1 MDDIRSLDF
10 NLLKALDALLLE
22 RSVTRA
28 AQRLG
33 LTQPAVSGMLARLR
47 GAFDDPLFIRSN
59 HGIVPTARAQALA
72 DPLRRIIAEV
82 DGLLAPQ
89 AFDPATSTAAFT
101 IAASDYAQQVAVVPW
116 LEKVRAAAPHIRIVV
131 RSMEDARL
139 LPAFE
144 AGQVDLALATPD
156 AAPPDL
162 IARRLYHE
170 TYALA
175 MRHGHPA
182 ANQPMTLDLFC
193 TLDHGLV
200 SLRGEPF
207 RGVVDA
213 ELAAIGRERR
223 VVLSAGCFLVL
234 AQVLARSDMVA
245 AVPARC
251 WIGRRG

>member
-89 AFDPATSTAAFT
+89 AFDPATSTAFT

-223 VVLSAGCFLVL
+223 VVLGRMLSGAGAGAGPVRHGGRR
-234 AQVLARSDMVA
+234 ARA
-245 AVPARC
+245 C